1 MSGKNEVKNSIQT
14 LIDGV
19 NDVTGN
25 QDKDLTGVI
34 NSLIEGYGQGESGPE
49 LPSAEEGRF

>member
-34 NSLIEGYGQGESGPE
+34 NSLIEGYGQGGAEE
-49 LPSAEEGRF
+49 LPIAEEGRF